1 MQHLSSDKLD
11 YFESLSITKKIA
23 ILLIQMGDEISLS
36 VFRTIDKSTLSV
48 ISEAIAGLRNI
59 DKDIAVAVI
68 EEFYQLFEASNIIQG
83 GGMDY
88 ARDLLTRTLPPE
100 EAKRMFDRLSQSLA
114 SSNAFNFLTSIK
126 PVQLADFIE
135 SEHPQTIA
143 LIVAHLNPT
152 SAAEVLAHFSDELR
166 AKIVIRIADLGEL
179 SPHIVKKVSS
189 LLETKLESFIGSK
202 VEIGGAKAVAEI
214 FNRIGQ
220 KVAKDT
226 LAFIEQ
232 KNVDLASEIKEMMF
246 IFDDIISFG
255 DRDIKEIIK
264 AVEKE
269 ALLLALKGSTED
281 MKQKFTANM
290 SSRAAEAF
298 DEDLSFLGA
307 VKVREVEGAQRKI
320 IEAIKQLSE
329 SGVIE
334 MNSDEEIIE

>member
-1 MQHLSSDKLD
+1 MNHLSADKLD

-36 VFRTIDKSTLSV
+36 IFRTIDKGALSV

-59 DKDIAVAVI
+59 DKEIAVAVI
-68 EEFYQLFEASNIIQG
+68 EEFYQLFESNNIIQG

-100 EAKRMFDRLSQSLA
+100 EAKRMFDRLAQSLA
-114 SSNAFNFLTSIK
+114 SSNAFNFLTNIK

-135 SEHPQTIA
+135 NEHPQTIA

-166 AKIVIRIADLGEL
+166 AKIVIRIANLGEL
-179 SPHIVKKVSS
+179 SPQIVKKVST
-189 LLETKLESFIGSK
+189 LLEAKLESFIGSK
-202 VEIGGAKAVAEI
+202 VEIGGAKSVAEI

-232 KNVDLASEIKEMMF
+232 KNLGLASEIKEMMF
-246 IFDDIISFG
+246 IFDDIIAFG

-298 DEDLSFLGA
+298 DEELSFLGA

-320 IEAIKQLSE
+320 IETIKQLNE

-334 MNSDEEIIE
+334 MNADEEIIE